1 LDVRKGKRTKHKTLK
16 FHQHIMVYQG
26 TMQGIIRRLSI

>member
-1 LDVRKGKRTKHKTLK
+1 
-16 FHQHIMVYQG
+16 MVYQG